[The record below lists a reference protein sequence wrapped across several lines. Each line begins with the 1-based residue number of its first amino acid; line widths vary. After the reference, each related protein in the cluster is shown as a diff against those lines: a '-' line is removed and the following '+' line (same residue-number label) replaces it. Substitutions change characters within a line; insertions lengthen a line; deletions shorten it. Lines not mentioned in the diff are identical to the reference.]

1 MSGRR
6 LYGYN
11 KSMKP
16 TPPSPDA
23 PTSAAGYDTEF
34 LRRSSSKVL
43 IQDAATRRYL
53 TVAGVWTAQPELAMT
68 FRSGSTAMEHA
79 HHQRLKNVNLVLS
92 RAITVSEV
100 IPMKDLLPH

>member
-1 MSGRR
+1 MFGRR

-16 TPPSPDA
+16 TPPIPDA
-23 PTSAAGYDTEF
+23 PASATGYDTEF

-68 FRSGSTAMEHA
+68 FRSGSTAMEHV
-79 HHQRLKNVNLVLS
+79 QRQKLKNVNLVLS

-100 IPMKDLLPH
+100 IPLKELLPH